1 MQYRCLAALV
11 AVLLVAPIIGCGGHS
26 GSSHSTVVSQS
37 ATTYIP
43 PETAR
48 VPEGAKPQPPPVSLP
63 LTVAVK
69 HIDAKG
75 LHLIEGFE
83 GWSSCPYWDPYGHV
97 WTRGY
102 GETEGIGSGSA
113 CISRAH
119 GEANLKRLV
128 ESRYEWALRG
138 LGVALNQNRW
148 DALCSFV
155 WNVGA
160 GIFRGTTV
168 GARLRARD
176 WGGAANAMLAY
187 VHAGG
192 QVLAGLV
199 TRRRAEVHLFL
210 TPVKPAGPSRAQLKR
225 QLDRAYR
232 YRGRLRIVL
241 RTQHCRVAH
250 PSRHCRGV
258 LKSGATVD
266 KTIRSLHARGIY

>member
-1 MQYRCLAALV
+1 MKRLILSAAVAAL
-11 AVLLVAPIIGCGGHS
+11 LLVGCDGGHS
-26 GSSHSTVVSQS
+26 GSSPPVVSSQP

-43 PETAR
+43 PESSV
-48 VPEGAKPQPPPVSLP
+48 VPDGAKPEAPPVSLLP
-63 LTVAVK
+63 LTVVAK
-69 HIDAKG
+69 HISAKG

-113 CISRAH
+113 CISRAR

-128 ESRYEWALRG
+128 ESRYEWALRA
-138 LGVALNQNRW
+138 LGVPLNPNQW

-155 WNVGA
+155 WNLGA
-160 GIFRGTTV
+160 GIFQGTTV
-168 GARLRARD
+168 GSDLRGHRF
-176 WGGAANAMLAY
+176 GLAAGAMLAY

-192 QVLAGLV
+192 QVLSGLV

-210 TPVKPAGPSRAQLKR
+210 TPVRPAGPSRAQLKR
-225 QLDRAYR
+225 QLYRDYR
-232 YRGRLRIVL
+232 YRAHLRAVL
-241 RTQHCRVAH
+241 VAQHCRVTH

-258 LKSGATVD
+258 IKSGAAVN
-266 KTIRSLHARGIY
+266 KAIRGLHRKGVR